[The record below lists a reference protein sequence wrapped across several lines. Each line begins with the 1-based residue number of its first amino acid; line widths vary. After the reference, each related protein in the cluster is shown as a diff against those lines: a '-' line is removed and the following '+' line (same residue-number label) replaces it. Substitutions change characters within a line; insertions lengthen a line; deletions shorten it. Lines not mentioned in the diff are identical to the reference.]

1 MGGGP
6 ATHGTFQTGHTTHA
20 AAALRT
26 TTHLQTG
33 KTICCNLTSSA
44 PDDGA
49 YAPETCRAKETSVN
63 YIVASSWHFT
73 LFDEDARS
81 NNPRLTVRIQTEKQT
96 IYMLADSA
104 KLQL

>member
-6 ATHGTFQTGHTTHA
+6 ESLCVGRVSCLEGAVRR
-20 AAALRT
+20 RT

-33 KTICCNLTSSA
+33 KTICCNLTSIA

-49 YAPETCRAKETSVN
+49 YAPETCRSKETSVN
-63 YIVASSWHFT
+63 YIVESSWHFT

-81 NNPRLTVRIQTEKQT
+81 DYTQIF
-96 IYMLADSA
+96 
-104 KLQL
+104 KLVKVNAVALLN